1 MTKKNIQRISIMT
14 TIFIVAGL
22 TGLIFIANVSAQP
35 KYPITIKAGHVV
47 PENFLYDTGLKKFKQ
62 IVEEGT
68 NGDIKIEIYPAGQL
82 GSERELIEAVQ
93 TGVIQMAIV
102 SGNPAT
108 GFVPE
113 IGVFSL
119 PFIFDNWDAAYEAF
133 DGPIGQKVM
142 KKFDNVG
149 IKCLTLYN
157 GGPQGLLTHFPVK
170 TPADLKGKKIRVM
183 ETPILL
189 DAMKGLGALPTAI
202 PYGELYT
209 SLQQKVVDG
218 ASTCIQLA
226 YLFKFGEVIDYVTFY
241 NLIDPAPH
249 LMNKKLFDS
258 LPPKYQR
265 LIVTAARV
273 GNEFGRMDVAD
284 GGPYGTAETLE
295 KFAKNQGVTVT
306 EADIPAFQKAMKPVW
321 GKYEKQFGK
330 DLIMELHA
338 K

>member
-1 MTKKNIQRISIMT
+1 MTKKIIHRISI
-14 TIFIVAGL
+14 IVAVFM
-22 TGLIFIANVSAQP
+22 TAGLIFIANASAEP
-35 KYPITIKAGHVV
+35 EYPITIKAGHAV
-47 PENFLYDTGLKKFKQ
+47 PENYLYDTGLRKFKQ

-68 NGDIKIEIYPAGQL
+68 NGDIKIEIYPTGQL

-93 TGVIQMAIV
+93 MGVIGMAVI
-102 SGNPAT
+102 SGNPVT
-108 GFVPE
+108 GFVPD

-119 PFIFDNWDAAYEAF
+119 PFIFDSWDEAYEVW

-142 KKFDNVG
+142 DKFDDAG
-149 IKCLTLYN
+149 MKCLTLYN
-157 GGPQGLLTHFPVK
+157 GGPQGLLTNFPVR

-189 DAMKGLGALPTAI
+189 DAMRGLGALATAI

-209 SLQQKVVDG
+209 ALQQGVVDG
-218 ASTCIQLA
+218 ASTCIPLA

-249 LMNKKLFDS
+249 IMNKKLFDS

-265 LIVTAARV
+265 LIVAAARV

-284 GGPYGTAETLE
+284 GGPYGTADTLE

-306 EADIPAFQKAMKPVW
+306 VADMPAFQKAMKPVW
-321 GKYEKQFGK
+321 KKYEKQYGK
-330 DLIMELHA
+330 DLIMKLDA

>member
-1 MTKKNIQRISIMT
+1 MTKRFINK
-14 TIFIVAGL
+14 IFVILAIFAAM
-22 TGLIFIANVSAQP
+22 GLIFTISVSAEP

-47 PENFLYDTGLKKFKQ
+47 PENFLYDTGLRKFKQ

-68 NGDIKIEIYPAGQL
+68 NGDIKIEIYPSGQL

-93 TGVIQMAIV
+93 TGVIGMAIV
-102 SGNPAT
+102 SGNPTT
-108 GFVPE
+108 GFVPD

-119 PFIFDNWDAAYEAF
+119 PFIFDSWDEAYEVF
-133 DGPIGQKVM
+133 DGPIGQKIM
-142 KKFDNVG
+142 AKFDDVG
-149 IKCLTLYN
+149 LKALTLYN
-157 GGPQGLLTHFPVK
+157 GGPQGILSHFPVR

-189 DAMKGLGALPTAI
+189 DAMRATGALPTAI

-209 SLQQKVVDG
+209 SLQQGVVDG
-218 ASTCIQLA
+218 ASTCVQLA
-226 YLFKFGEVIDYVTFY
+226 YLFKFGEVIEYVTFY

-249 LMNKKLFDS
+249 LMNKKLYDS

-265 LIVTAARV
+265 LIVAAAKV

-284 GGPYGTAETLE
+284 GGPYGTAETLK
-295 KFAKNQGVTVT
+295 KFADEQGVTVT
-306 EADIPAFQKAMKPVW
+306 TADIGAFQKAMRPVW
-321 GKYEKQFGK
+321 KKYEKQFSK
-330 DLIMELHA
+330 ELIMELDA

>member
-1 MTKKNIQRISIMT
+1 MTKGFISKFTMVLA
-14 TIFIVAGL
+14 IFVAA
-22 TGLIFIANVSAQP
+22 GLIFTTSLSAEP

-47 PENFLYDTGLKKFKQ
+47 PDNFLYDTGLRKFSE
-62 IVEEGT
+62 IVEAGT

-93 TGVIQMAIV
+93 TGIIGMTIV

-108 GFVPE
+108 GFVPD

-119 PFIFDNWDAAYEAF
+119 PFIFDSWDEAYDVF

-142 KKFDNVG
+142 DKFDEVG
-149 IKCLTLYN
+149 LKCLTLYN
-157 GGPQGLLTHFPVK
+157 GGPQGVLSHFPVR

-189 DAMKGLGALPTAI
+189 DAMRGLGALPTAI

-226 YLFKFGEVIDYVTFY
+226 YLFKFGEVIDHVTFY

-249 LMNKKLFDS
+249 LMNKKLYDS
-258 LPPKYQR
+258 LPRKYQR
-265 LIVTAARV
+265 LIVAAAKV

-284 GGPYGTAETLE
+284 GGPYGIAETLK
-295 KFAKNQGVTVT
+295 KFADEQRVTVT
-306 EADIPAFQKAMKPVW
+306 KADIPAFQKAMKPVW
-321 GKYEKQFGK
+321 KKYEKQYGK
-330 DLIMELHA
+330 ELIMELDA